1 MIIVT
6 GAAGFIG
13 RNLVEKLRSSFDD
26 EIVTFD
32 FVGPHRNPTSLFD
45 FIKKNKE
52 SIKII
57 FHNGAC
63 SDTTQEDLKY
73 VLDRNADYTI
83 DLVRACVKNNIRL
96 IYASSASVY
105 GDGPFCEG
113 TQYSPKNFYAVSKS
127 TVDMYCS
134 MLFEKTSQ
142 LVGLRYFNVYGKYE
156 ENKGEMASVVY
167 KFYNQM
173 KSGNIQL
180 FENSDAYLRDFVYI
194 DDVIEW
200 NLFFY
205 RNPEY
210 SGIYNVGTGVERSFE
225 DIANIF
231 KNKYNAKINY
241 IPMPEHLR
249 EKYQEYTKSDNS
261 KSLEVYNHKYNT
273 LEEGV
278 EKYLNYLESC

>member
-1 MIIVT
+1 MSDLEKVKQLRKST
-6 GAAGFIG
+6 GAGFKDC
-13 RNLVEKLRSSFDD
+13 NAAL
-26 EIVTFD
+26 
-32 FVGPHRNPTSLFD
+32 
-45 FIKKNKE
+45 KE
-52 SIKII
+52 SD
-57 FHNGAC
+57 G
-63 SDTTQEDLKY
+63 DLEKAAEILR
-73 VLDRNADYTI
+73 VKGIAKASKKMSRTASEGLA
-83 DLVRACVKNNIRL
+83 LVK
-96 IYASSASVY
+96 
-105 GDGPFCEG
+105 
-113 TQYSPKNFYAVSKS
+113 
-127 TVDMYCS
+127 
-134 MLFEKTSQ
+134 
-142 LVGLRYFNVYGKYE
+142 